1 MSIRGT
7 AATLGILL
15 RSAPCAYLGRA
26 VSSPNLASIVQLALP
41 AARIRRMSPMVV
53 GVDAIM
59 KGFNLPTLVTLFGV
73 RVLQYGPSGI
83 ARTIKR
89 SAEDMQV
96 CALVGEKLY
105 SGNKLFRRA
114 GDTAAH
120 KGKDRGQRRARRPL

>member
-53 GVDAIM
+53 GVDAII

-73 RVLQYGPSGI
+73 RVLQYGPSGNALPEPLKEVRRI
-83 ARTIKR
+83 CR
-89 SAEDMQV
+89 SAHWS
-96 CALVGEKLY
+96 EK
-105 SGNKLFRRA
+105 SG
-114 GDTAAH
+114 
-120 KGKDRGQRRARRPL
+120 